1 MSRKILIISILAA
14 VLMILLPISSVIGT
28 NVVRENVRNG
38 GADSPLFA
46 IRHRSKNTIQSEY
59 LGKEKPLNLFLAK
72 RTSLQAYADRAL
84 KMIEA
89 RPSLLKSILDSIVV
103 MPEIEELMKQHDI
116 KMDDFKDQMNQVIN
130 NPEMLKEKVDE
141 AVLLSPFG
149 DDPMPLGLSTSS
161 VLGCFIIVLI
171 LAPIFALIGAIIA
184 TITIITCFNI
194 NGCFETIVQNLLDSF
209 IQGLTQPDA

>member
-1 MSRKILIISILAA
+1 MNKKILIISILAA
-14 VLMILLPISSVIGT
+14 VLMIMLPLSSVVGI
-28 NVVRENVRNG
+28 NVVKSNDKENVG
-38 GADSPLFA
+38 SPLFA

-89 RPSLLKSILDSIVV
+89 RPSLLKSILNSIAV

-130 NPEMLKEKVDE
+130 NPELLKEKVDE

-161 VLGCFIIVLI
+161 ALGCFIIVLI
-171 LAPIFALIGAIIA
+171 LAPIFALIGAIVA

>member
-1 MSRKILIISILAA
+1 MNKKILIISILAA
-14 VLMILLPISSVIGT
+14 VLMILLPLSSVVGT
-28 NVVRENVRNG
+28 NVVKSNDKENVG
-38 GADSPLFA
+38 SPLFA
-46 IRHRSKNTIQSEY
+46 IRHRSKNTIRSEY

-72 RTSLQAYADRAL
+72 RTSLQAYADKAL

-89 RPSLLKSILDSIVV
+89 RPSLLKSILDSIAV

-116 KMDDFKDQMNQVIN
+116 KMDDFKNQMNQVIN
-130 NPEMLKEKVDE
+130 NPELLKGKVDE

-161 VLGCFIIVLI
+161 AIGCFIIALVMAPLI
-171 LAPIFALIGAIIA
+171 ALIGMIIA
-184 TITIITCFNI
+184 TITIITCLNI
-194 NGCFETIVQNLLDSF
+194 NGCFETLVQNMLDSF

>member
-1 MSRKILIISILAA
+1 MNKKILIISILAA
-14 VLMILLPISSVIGT
+14 VLMIMLPLSSVVGI
-28 NVVRENVRNG
+28 NVVKSNDKENVG
-38 GADSPLFA
+38 SPLFA
-46 IRHRSKNTIQSEY
+46 IRHRSKNTIRSEY

-89 RPSLLKSILDSIVV
+89 RPSLLKSILNSIAV

-130 NPEMLKEKVDE
+130 NPELLKEKVDE

-161 VLGCFIIVLI
+161 ALGCFIIVLI
-171 LAPIFALIGAIIA
+171 LAPIFALIGAIVA

>member
-1 MSRKILIISILAA
+1 MNKKILIISILAA
-14 VLMILLPISSVIGT
+14 VLMVMLPISSVVGT
-28 NVVRENVRNG
+28 NVVKSDKQNVG
-38 GADSPLFA
+38 SPLFA

-89 RPSLLKSILDSIVV
+89 RPSLLKSILHSIVV

-116 KMDDFKDQMNQVIN
+116 KTDDFKDQMNQVIN
-130 NPEMLKEKVDE
+130 NPELLKEKVDE

-149 DDPMPLGLSTSS
+149 DDPMPLGLSTSNP
-161 VLGCFIIVLI
+161 LGCFIVALI

-184 TITIITCFNI
+184 TITIITCLNI
-194 NGCFETIVQNLLDSF
+194 NGCFETIVQNLLDAF
-209 IQGLTQPDA
+209 IQGLTPPDY

>member
-1 MSRKILIISILAA
+1 MNKKILIISILAA
-14 VLMILLPISSVIGT
+14 VLMILLPLSSVVGT
-28 NVVRENVRNG
+28 NVVKSNDKENVG
-38 GADSPLFA
+38 SPLFA
-46 IRHRSKNTIQSEY
+46 IRHRSKNTIRSEY

-72 RTSLQAYADRAL
+72 RTSLQAYADKAL

-89 RPSLLKSILDSIVV
+89 RPSLLKSILDSIAV

-130 NPEMLKEKVDE
+130 NPELLKGKVDE

-149 DDPMPLGLSTSS
+149 DDPMPLG
-161 VLGCFIIVLI
+161 I
-171 LAPIFALIGAIIA
+171 ALIGMIIA
-184 TITIITCFNI
+184 TITIITCLNI
-194 NGCFETIVQNLLDSF
+194 NGCFETLVQGMLDSF